1 MDEWLDLIISN
12 CNDINNNYVI
22 VGNPKSIDKI
32 ICMYIKKYKF
42 ELLYIAK
49 PPKDPEFDVFSIKDF
64 RGINLSFTGYVSAEE
79 FDVNIIPIPMDQSP
93 DYIKYIIQE
102 D

>member
-1 MDEWLDLIISN
+1 MDEWLDFIISN
-12 CNDINNNYVI
+12 CNDVNNKYI
-22 VGNPKSIDKI
+22 ISGYHKTIDKL

-42 ELLYIAK
+42 ELLYISK
-49 PPKDPEFDVFSIKDF
+49 PYKNPKFDMFNIKDF
-64 RGINLSFTGYVSAEE
+64 RGINLSFTGYASAGE
-79 FDVNIIPIPMDQSP
+79 FDVNIIPMPMDQSS